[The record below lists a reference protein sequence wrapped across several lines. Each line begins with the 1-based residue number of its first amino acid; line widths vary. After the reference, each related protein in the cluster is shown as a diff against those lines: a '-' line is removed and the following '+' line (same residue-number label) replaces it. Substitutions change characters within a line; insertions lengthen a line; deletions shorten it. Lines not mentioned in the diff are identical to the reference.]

1 VLIDVVL
8 LLIMMLM
15 PGAEIDWLFVILVDW
30 DTFPHVVHDTIPK
43 DL

>member
-15 PGAEIDWLFVILVDW
+15 PGAEIDWLFDFPVDR
-30 DTFPHVVHDTIPK
+30 DTLPHVVHDTIPI